1 MYSVYFAK
9 SLRNQKVYVGFTSIN
24 PEERVK
30 QHNSSSNE
38 FTKHNGPFRLVYHED
53 YFCKEDA
60 MNRERFYKMGFGKH
74 IKQIIVKY
82 TEEKVLRL

>member
-9 SLRNQKVYVGFTSIN
+9 SLKNQKIYVGFTSIK

-30 QHNSSSNE
+30 QHNNYSNE
-38 FTKHNGPFRLVYHED
+38 FTKHNKPLKLVYYEN

-60 MNRERFYKMGFGKH
+60 INREKFYKMGLGKQ

-82 TEEKVLRL
+82 TEEKVLGP